1 MQDLPKSCLFSCLF
15 SLQERGV
22 EGEGKEFAGASLD
35 EVDAFGTVEE
45 YADELVV
52 ALLGLEQDLAA
63 GSAGCDGGGS
73 EGAVGVG
80 GYGKGYYRLVG
91 VGGSG
96 IEEGGALSAE
106 SRGVGGILLIGAGDH
121 GAVGKQRGSAHVEV
135 GVGGIAALGSGL
147 GGIDEEQTV
156 GIDSFNIGDG
166 EVEDTGVSH
175 AVNGEDLSTG
185 PTFEPRGPIG

>member
-1 MQDLPKSCLFSCLF
+1 MCAKLIKANHKTCLLWCIYCCGIVRYSVQDLPKSCLFSCLF

-45 YADELVV
+45 YADGLVV
-52 ALLGLEQDLAA
+52 ALLGLEQYLAA

-106 SRGVGGILLIGAGDH
+106 SRGVGGILLIGAGDQ

-147 GGIDEEQTV
+147 GGIDELAV
-156 GIDSFNIGDG
+156 GGG
-166 EVEDTGVSH
+166 KLVVG
-175 AVNGEDLSTG
+175 A
-185 PTFEPRGPIG
+185 